1 MIWEDAVVCIGEA
14 STRLIT
20 ERSDLCLVGTL
31 LTRRPFNVDAMKG
44 CLLSVW
50 KPTKGMQMRVIGD
63 NLFVFSF
70 GHVVDKRRVLL
81 NEPWTFDKHLLMLGE
96 MDPKVQPSDIRLDG
110 GLAWGRSMRIRV
122 SLDVRKPLRHSE
134 RDCDAKISAAVAP
147 IAVPQY
153 GPWLRMDN
161 FRSKGVR
168 RSGLMDGGD
177 ANRPSSGDLTGA
189 VADRNR
195 DRNRDRL
202 GFVREHISPMI
213 NGVNHG
219 ADLNGATNKGS
230 SISSPIHPLFELS
243 TRREI
248 EEVGCNRLDQP
259 SGKEGLGVIQP
270 NLGELNKVVKKKW
283 KRAARLYM
291 GTNSTGPFDTG
302 PKRAFDEEMLPG

>member
-1 MIWEDAVVCIGEA
+1 
-14 STRLIT
+14 
-20 ERSDLCLVGTL
+20 
-31 LTRRPFNVDAMKG
+31 MKVS
-44 CLLSVW
+44 LLSADPLW
-50 KPTKGMQMRVIGD
+50 
-63 NLFVFSF
+63 
-70 GHVVDKRRVLL
+70 VDFKYERL
-81 NEPWTFDKHLLMLGE
+81 PIFCYFCGMLG
-96 MDPKVQPSDIRLDG
+96 
-110 GLAWGRSMRIRV
+110 
-122 SLDVRKPLRHSE
+122 HSE

-153 GPWLRMDN
+153 GSWLRMDN

-195 DRNRDRL
+195 DRNRDRQ

-213 NGVNHG
+213 TGVNHG

-230 SISSPIHPLFELS
+230 SISSPIHPPFELS
-243 TRREI
+243 NRREI

-270 NLGELNKVVKKKW
+270 NLGELNKGRGPVAQLDPKSPTANLEDAVSPTGVPQVVKKKW

-291 GTNSTGPFDTG
+291 GSNSTGPFDTG
-302 PKRAFDEEMLPG
+302 PK